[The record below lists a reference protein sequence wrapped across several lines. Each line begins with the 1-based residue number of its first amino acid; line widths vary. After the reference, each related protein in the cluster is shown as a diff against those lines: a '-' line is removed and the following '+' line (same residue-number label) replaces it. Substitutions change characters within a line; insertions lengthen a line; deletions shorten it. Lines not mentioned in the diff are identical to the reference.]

1 MMTRISI
8 SSLSLLVLLG
18 AVASTSAAD
27 ADSAEFYND
36 KVLPILEARCF
47 ECHGPESELKGGLF
61 LGNRDGFLEG
71 GESGPA
77 VDTDALEDSLFIDAI
92 NYGSYEMPPD
102 SQLPDDEI
110 AVLTAWVKAGAV
122 IPKDSEFERP
132 EIEHS
137 NPATLVNE
145 ETKNYWAFR
154 PVVNPAVPQVTNSR
168 WGTTPIDNFI
178 LRKLEQA
185 KLSPAP
191 RAEKQQ
197 LIRRAYYDLTGL
209 PPSIDDIEAFVSD
222 KSDRA
227 FEKVIDRL
235 LDSPHYGER
244 WGRHWLDLVRYAESN
259 SYERDGTKPFIWR
272 YRDYVIKSFN
282 EDKPYTQFI
291 KEQLAGDEFEPP
303 TPDSIVATGYYRLGI
318 WDGEPVSQKQ
328 ALYDDLDDILLTT
341 SQVFLGLTMNC
352 ARCHDHKIDPLPQK
366 DYYSFLAFFSGF
378 RRYGVRSHPSV
389 EDNSIGPIAVKAK
402 DRDRNAARKALDRE
416 LADQDRKINNVNR
429 RLQQLMTPPE
439 KEDFRAV
446 EVRVDIARKYE
457 GKGLSKKVVAEY
469 TAAVQRRKEIL
480 DTRPPEVAQA
490 LIIKEVGKTP
500 RDTFILVRGNANV
513 EGAKVEPAFPSVL
526 SPPDPVI
533 KAPTMTESSGRR
545 TALANWIA
553 SEKNQLTARVMVN
566 RIWQHH
572 FGRGIVGSSNNFGN
586 IGDKPTHPELL
597 DWLASE
603 LIDSG
608 WSTKHIHRLI
618 LTSGTWQQSSL
629 HSEATKYSELDS
641 TNRLWWRA
649 NRRRLDAESLR
660 DSLLAV
666 SGEIDLRVGGE
677 GFKPTITAEALEG
690 FSRKGAVWQA
700 APPEQQRRRSLY
712 IFVSR
717 SLMPPMMTTF
727 DQCDTTLPCGQ
738 RDVTT
743 TPTQALAMLNN
754 SFVHDR
760 SEALAERIALQADS
774 ADEQIS
780 AAWRAVLGRNPTASE
795 RQIATNHLQLQQT
808 RFATVSMMQQKPLPV
823 TTGLPAPV
831 LHLSAGTGVTTDD
844 SGKVVKWDST
854 TGQHH
859 ASQPESTSR
868 PVLVP
873 DAINGQSVLRF
884 DGNQRFL
891 HIDGELLSSDQC
903 TIVAVASDTA
913 SKPGLREIISNWNR
927 EQNVGTSVFVGLRDT
942 NTIRF
947 SDNFNSA
954 GTIRDVSKPFLLTV
968 RNSPEGAFV
977 WQSRSQ
983 IASRA
988 QALANRRLG
997 TKWVIGQQGNINGE
1011 YWYGDIAELY
1021 VFDKPLSSAELNTLW
1036 SQLIAKY
1043 DLAEV
1048 VDDSPD
1054 IVRDTSPEHRSLASL
1069 CHVLLNSNEFLYVD

>member
-18 AVASTSAAD
+18 AVGSTSAAD

-61 LGNRDGFLEG
+61 LGNREGILEG

-77 VDTDALEDSLFIDAI
+77 VDSDALEDSLFIDAI

-110 AVLTAWVKAGAV
+110 AILTAWVKAGAV

-318 WDGEPVSQKQ
+318 WDDEPVSQKQ

-389 EDNSIGPIAVKAK
+389 EDNSIGPIAVNAK

-553 SEKNQLTARVMVN
+553 SDKNQLTARVMVN

-597 DWLASE
+597 DWLATRFMQGGWKLKAMHKLIMLSSTYQMSSTSSDRE
-603 LIDSG
+603 LAADPANN
-608 WSTKHIHRLI
+608 L
-618 LTSGTWQQSSL
+618 
-629 HSEATKYSELDS
+629 Y
-641 TNRLWWRA
+641 WRF
-649 NRRRLDAESLR
+649 NMRRLSSEELR
-660 DSLLAV
+660 DSVHAANGSLNLKMGGPSIYPIIPQEVLA
-666 SGEIDLRVGGE
+666 GQ
-677 GFKPTITAEALEG
+677 
-690 FSRKGAVWQA
+690 SRPGAGWGNSS
-700 APPEQQRRRSLY
+700 EQERARRAVYIFIKRSL
-712 IFVSR
+712 VEP
-717 SLMPPMMTTF
+717 LMADF
-727 DQCDTTLPCGQ
+727 DFADVDSTCPV
-738 RDVTT
+738 RFVTT
-743 TPTQALAMLNN
+743 QPTQAL
-754 SFVHDR
+754 S
-760 SEALAERIALQADS
+760 
-774 ADEQIS
+774 
-780 AAWRAVLGRNPTASE
+780 
-795 RQIATNHLQLQQT
+795 
-808 RFATVSMMQQKPLPV
+808 
-823 TTGLPAPV
+823 
-831 LHLSAGTGVTTDD
+831 
-844 SGKVVKWDST
+844 
-854 TGQHH
+854 
-859 ASQPESTSR
+859 
-868 PVLVP
+868 
-873 DAINGQSVLRF
+873 
-884 DGNQRFL
+884 
-891 HIDGELLSSDQC
+891 
-903 TIVAVASDTA
+903 
-913 SKPGLREIISNWNR
+913 
-927 EQNVGTSVFVGLRDT
+927 
-942 NTIRF
+942 
-947 SDNFNSA
+947 
-954 GTIRDVSKPFLLTV
+954 
-968 RNSPEGAFV
+968 
-977 WQSRSQ
+977 
-983 IASRA
+983 
-988 QALANRRLG
+988 
-997 TKWVIGQQGNINGE
+997 
-1011 YWYGDIAELY
+1011 
-1021 VFDKPLSSAELNTLW
+1021 
-1036 SQLIAKY
+1036 
-1043 DLAEV
+1043 
-1048 VDDSPD
+1048 
-1054 IVRDTSPEHRSLASL
+1054 
-1069 CHVLLNSNEFLYVD
+1069 LLNSEFMNRQAAVFAEFLKKEAGDNAAKQVELGLVRATQRRPTRTEIDRGLGLIESLKADGVPEDIALKYYCLTLFNLNEFLYLD